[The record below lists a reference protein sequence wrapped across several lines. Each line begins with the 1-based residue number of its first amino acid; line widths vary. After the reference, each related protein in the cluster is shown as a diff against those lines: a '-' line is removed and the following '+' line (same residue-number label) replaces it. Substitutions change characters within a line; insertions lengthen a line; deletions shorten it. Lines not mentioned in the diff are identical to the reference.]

1 MSNRA
6 LNIKKAREITI
17 YHFILDRRP
26 MFQDLIAIN

>member
-6 LNIKKAREITI
+6 LNIKKASEITI
-17 YHFILDRRP
+17 YHFIPVPRS